1 MIFDFEAK
9 PLCAMK
15 KFLLSAA
22 ATWYTIST
30 RTPGAKHSPEPYDWA
45 VRFETLAKD
54 PLLVLSR
61 GLRSNPGLEL
71 ANAFGVNF

>member
-22 ATWYTIST
+22 ATWYTIHT
-30 RTPGAKHSPEPYDWA
+30 YAWGK
-45 VRFETLAKD
+45 TLARA
-54 PLLVLSR
+54 L
-61 GLRSNPGLEL
+61 
-71 ANAFGVNF
+71 